1 LLIIVQFF
9 IYHRVTVIR
18 NQLIDLVLNWLPSQD
33 LLLQLIIQV
42 ILWCQL
48 VLPKLS
54 MVMVII
60 SVIICLGGNVVN
72 LFFFVILMMSCW
84 L

>member
-1 LLIIVQFF
+1 M
-9 IYHRVTVIR
+9 IR
-18 NQLIDLVLNWLPSQD
+18 NQLIDLVLNWLSSHD

-42 ILWCQL
+42 ILWYQL

-54 MVMVII
+54 MVMVVI

-84 L
+84 LRRHMNTLIR

>member
-1 LLIIVQFF
+1 M
-9 IYHRVTVIR
+9 IR
-18 NQLIDLVLNWLPSQD
+18 NQLIDLVLNWLSSQD

-42 ILWCQL
+42 ILWYQL

-54 MVMVII
+54 MVMVVI

-84 L
+84 LRRHMNTLIR